1 MGKGGKMSAKKYSS
15 PYLVGVG
22 LGLVLLASFFIAGHG
37 LGASG
42 AVMKTITAVEKTVSQ
57 EHVDQNPYLV
67 QYGGGKKNPLKDWYI
82 FEILG
87 VLVGGLLSGAL
98 AGRVKKETNH
108 GPRISKKQ
116 RWTFAV
122 LGGVLFGFG
131 ARLARGCTSG
141 VALSGG
147 AVLSL
152 GAWVTMMAIFI
163 GAYALAWFFRKLWI

>member
-1 MGKGGKMSAKKYSS
+1 MKSKAYSS

-42 AVMKTITAVEKTVSQ
+42 AVMKTIVAAEKVVAQ
-57 EHVDQNPYLV
+57 NHVDKNPYLA
-67 QYGGGKKNPLKDWYI
+67 QYGGGDKNPLKDWYV
-82 FEILG
+82 FEVLG
-87 VLVGGLLSGAL
+87 VLVGALISGGL
-98 AGRVKKETNH
+98 AGRIKKETNH
-108 GPRISKKQ
+108 GPRIDKKK
-116 RWTFAV
+116 RWVFAV
-122 LGGVLFGFG
+122 VGGMLFGFG

-152 GAWVTMMAIFI
+152 GAWITMMAIFI

>member
-1 MGKGGKMSAKKYSS
+1 MKTKKYLS
-15 PYLVGVG
+15 PYIAGVG

-42 AVMKTITAVEKTVSQ
+42 TLTRAIVAVEKTVAPD
-57 EHVDQNPYLV
+57 HVNGNKYLAG
-67 QYGGGKKNPLKDWYI
+67 YGGGEENPLKNWYV
-82 FEILG
+82 FEIIGLMVGALISG
-87 VLVGGLLSGAL
+87 VLSG
-98 AGRVKKETNH
+98 RMKKETNH
-108 GPRISKKQ
+108 GPQISEKK
-116 RWTFAV
+116 RWVFAV

-152 GAWVTMMAIFI
+152 GAWITMMAIFI
-163 GAYALAWFFRKLWI
+163 SAYAIAYFVRKLWI

>member
-1 MGKGGKMSAKKYSS
+1 MTIKTKYSS

-22 LGLVLLASFFIAGHG
+22 LGLVLLVSFIIAGHG

-42 AVMKTITAVEKTVSQ
+42 AVMKSIVAAEKVVSQ
-57 EHVDQNPYLV
+57 EHVDNNPYLA
-67 QYGGGKKNPLKDWYI
+67 QYGGGKSNPLKDWYI

-87 VLVGGLLSGAL
+87 VLAGGLISGAL

-108 GPRISKKQ
+108 GPQINKKK
-116 RWTFAV
+116 RWVFAV
-122 LGGVLFGFG
+122 IGGVLFGFG

-152 GAWVTMMAIFI
+152 GAWITMMAIFA
-163 GAYALAWFFRKLWI
+163 GAYGLAYFTRKLWI

>member
-1 MGKGGKMSAKKYSS
+1 MDAKTKKYWS
-15 PYLVGVG
+15 PYLAGVG
-22 LGLVLLASFFIAGHG
+22 LGLVLLASFFVTGHG

-42 AVMKTITAVEKTVSQ
+42 GVMKTVVAVEKAVSQ
-57 EHVDQNPYLV
+57 EHVDNNPYLAN
-67 QYGGGKKNPLKDWYI
+67 YGGGDKNPLKDWYI

-87 VLVGGLLSGAL
+87 VLAGALISGAL
-98 AGRVKKETNH
+98 AGRLKKETNH

-116 RWTFAV
+116 RWIFAV
-122 LGGVLFGFG
+122 LGGALFGFG

-152 GAWVTMMAIFI
+152 GAWITMMAIFI
-163 GAYALAWFFRKLWI
+163 GAYALAWFFRKLWV

>member
-1 MGKGGKMSAKKYSS
+1 MSAKKYSS

-42 AVMKTITAVEKTVSQ
+42 AVMKTIAAVEKTVSQ
-57 EHVDQNPYLV
+57 EHVDRNPYLAE
-67 QYGGGKKNPLKDWYI
+67 YGGGKKNPLKDWYI

-87 VLVGGLLSGAL
+87 LLVGGLISGAL
-98 AGRVKKETNH
+98 AGRLKKETNH

-116 RWTFAV
+116 RWAFAV

-131 ARLARGCTSG
+131 ARLARGCTI
-141 VALSGG
+141 
-147 AVLSL
+147 
-152 GAWVTMMAIFI
+152 GAWITMMAIFI
-163 GAYALAWFFRKLWI
+163 GAYALAWFSRKLWI